1 MASINYNTAKQNL
14 LNYNKDAL
22 IEMLLE
28 AHESGDAQDYI
39 DELFESFDDMN
50 NDVEWND
57 DENGEYED

>member
-1 MASINYNTAKQNL
+1 MASINYNSAKQNL
-14 LNYNKDAL
+14 LNYDKNSL

-39 DELFESFDDMN
+39 DELFESFEDMN

-57 DENGEYED
+57 DENGDDQE

>member
-1 MASINYNTAKQNL
+1 MASINYNTVKQNL

-39 DELFESFDDMN
+39 DELFESFEDMN

-57 DENGEYED
+57 DDNGNDEE